1 MGVYDDA
8 QTQLVKSIVE
18 GRTSVSNRG
27 SLGPLVPIQLFQALR
42 IVGMG
47 TALEEMVGGGARTIV
62 YQSGQRLGDILG
74 AALKPHAKGD
84 LGQYVKLVHKLCR
97 DLRIGTVSAEKVD
110 LTNGLIVLRVD
121 ECVSCAGIENAKVPI
136 CHFEAGM
143 VAGIVRTFVDRA
155 VKAVET
161 RCHAVGDDTCGI
173 DVRII
178 G

>member
-8 QTQLVKSIVE
+8 QSQLVKSIVE
-18 GRTSVSNRG
+18 GRTEVSNRG
-27 SLGPLVPIQLFQALR
+27 TLGPLVPIQLFQALR

-47 TALEEMVGGGARTIV
+47 SALEEMVGGGARTIV

-74 AALKPHAKGD
+74 AALKPSAGGD
-84 LGQYVKLVHKLCR
+84 LGRYVELVHKLCR
-97 DLRIGTVSAEKVD
+97 DLRIGTVVAEKVD
-110 LTNGLIVLRVD
+110 LANGLIVLRVD

-143 VAGIVRTFVDRA
+143 VAGIVRSFVDRP
-155 VKAVET
+155 VKAMET
-161 RCHAVGDDTCGI
+161 RCHAIGDDTCGVE
-173 DVRII
+173 VRII